1 MTRRVFV
8 TVASLAVVGS
18 VAGCGV
24 YERATRPA
32 WRAQAENTC
41 LAQHRVQATQY
52 IQPASEMSGPGIC
65 GMTHP
70 FKVTALQNGAVAFNS
85 TATLD
90 CSMVAELDQ
99 WLADVVQPAA
109 QARFGMPV
117 AQINSMGSYS
127 CRGMNNQ
134 VGARLS
140 EHGFG
145 NALDIGGFVLADGRT
160 ITIVHDWTR
169 GDEQTQAFLR
179 DVHGGACEHFTTV
192 LGPGSNVFHYN
203 HIHVDLAMYG
213 NTSTGPRRV
222 CKPVPKTTAP
232 APRRDDLPDAPEIDD
247 DIDMA
252 QGGRPAAASST
263 YAMHSAPSAA
273 VPRQE
278 RSFEGRTFDSQAISK
293 LIARS
298 DAPLDLRNSNASA
311 YAPPRPPARPVRA
324 GAMGADGVFVPEGT
338 AEDWD
343 ITSSLRPR

>member
-8 TVASLAVVGS
+8 TVVSLGLVGS

-32 WRAQAENTC
+32 WRTQAENTC
-41 LAQHRVQATQY
+41 LAQHRIAQSEY
-52 IQPASEMSGPGIC
+52 IQPANEMSGPGIC
-65 GMTHP
+65 GLTRP

-90 CSMVAELDQ
+90 CSMIAELDQ
-99 WLADVVQPAA
+99 WLTDIVQPAA
-109 QARFGMPV
+109 QARFGVPV
-117 AQINSMGSYS
+117 TQINSMGSYS

-134 VGARLS
+134 YGAQLS
-140 EHGFG
+140 EHSFG

-160 ITIVHDWTR
+160 IAIVHDWTR

-179 DVHGGACEHFTTV
+179 DVHGGACDRFTTV

-203 HIHVDLAMYG
+203 HIHVDLAMHG
-213 NTSTGPRRV
+213 NTSSGPRRI
-222 CKPVPKTTAP
+222 CKPAPKTTIP
-232 APRRDDLPDAPEIDD
+232 APRRDDLPDAPDIDD

-252 QGGRPAAASST
+252 QARPSSSSM

-273 VPRQE
+273 VPQQQRQL
-278 RSFEGRTFDSQAISK
+278 QAFNSDEISK

-298 DAPLDLRNSNASA
+298 SAPLDLQHPTASA
-311 YAPPRPPARPVRA
+311 YAPRPPPRPVRA
-324 GAMGADGVFVPEGT
+324 GAMGADGVFVPEG
-338 AEDWD
+338 APGDWD
-343 ITSSLRPR
+343 VTSKIRSR